1 MKLSIVIPCYNE
13 EEILPLTLE
22 RLNKLS
28 NEWISRDDL
37 TEIEFVFVDDGSQDR
52 TYDLLTE
59 ISKADLRVK
68 VVRFS
73 RNFGHQAALLAGDE
87 LVQGDVIVSLD
98 TDLQYLPELFE
109 KVEHLQAM
117 KHSMKLMLQ
126 EFVTTILHLG
136 MGMA

>member
-1 MKLSIVIPCYNE
+1 M
-13 EEILPLTLE
+13 
-22 RLNKLS
+22 
-28 NEWISRDDL
+28 L
-37 TEIEFVFVDDGSQDR
+37 TE
-52 TYDLLTE
+52 T
-59 ISKADLRVK
+59 SKADLRVK
-68 VVRFS
+68 VVRFP
-73 RNFGHQAALLAGDE
+73 RNFGRQAALLAGDE

-136 MGMA
+136 MGMD

>member
-1 MKLSIVIPCYNE
+1 M
-13 EEILPLTLE
+13 
-22 RLNKLS
+22 
-28 NEWISRDDL
+28 L
-37 TEIEFVFVDDGSQDR
+37 TE
-52 TYDLLTE
+52 T
-59 ISKADLRVK
+59 SKADLRVK